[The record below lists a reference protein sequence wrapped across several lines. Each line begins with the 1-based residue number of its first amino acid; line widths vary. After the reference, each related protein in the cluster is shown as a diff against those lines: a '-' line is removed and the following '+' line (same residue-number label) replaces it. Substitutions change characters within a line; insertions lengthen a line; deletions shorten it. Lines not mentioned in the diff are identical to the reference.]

1 MFRGRSGVLPG
12 ETEVMQIH
20 GTSQVH
26 GAQPI
31 NAPHTS
37 RAAAPNTAPSAGG
50 IGDRLDISEAGEIA
64 GRMAEIPEIRA
75 DRVRDIRAAIQNGS
89 YETEAKLST
98 ALERLLDE
106 IA

>member
-1 MFRGRSGVLPG
+1 
-12 ETEVMQIH
+12 MQIY
-20 GTSQVH
+20 GTSQIH

-31 NAPHTS
+31 SSPHVTRGAASTPASPTS
-37 RAAAPNTAPSAGG
+37 VG
-50 IGDRLDISEAGEIA
+50 GDRLDISEAGQIA
-64 GRMAEIPEIRA
+64 GRMSEIPDVRAERVSEIRT
-75 DRVRDIRAAIQNGS
+75 AILNGT

>member
-1 MFRGRSGVLPG
+1 
-12 ETEVMQIH
+12 MQIY

-37 RAAAPNTAPSAGG
+37 RAVAPNSTASAPGV
-50 IGDRLDISEAGEIA
+50 GDRLDISEAGELA
-64 GRMAEIPEIRA
+64 ARMAEIPEIRA
-75 DRVRDIRAAIQNGS
+75 DRVRDIRAAILSGS
-89 YETEAKLST
+89 YESEAKLST

>member
-1 MFRGRSGVLPG
+1 
-12 ETEVMQIH
+12 MQIY

-37 RAAAPNTAPSAGG
+37 RSVAPTSAPATTNV
-50 IGDRLDISEAGEIA
+50 GDRLDISEAGQIA

-75 DRVRDIRAAIQNGS
+75 DRVRDIRTAILNGS